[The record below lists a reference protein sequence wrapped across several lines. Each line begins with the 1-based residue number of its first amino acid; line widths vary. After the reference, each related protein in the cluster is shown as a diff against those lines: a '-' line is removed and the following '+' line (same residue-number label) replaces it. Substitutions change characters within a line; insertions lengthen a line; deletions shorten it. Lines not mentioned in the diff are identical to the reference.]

1 MRKRPLLVLASLAMA
16 CGGSVTGKSSDSLL
30 AAPSSADG
38 GGNAL
43 VGADGGALG
52 NTSSHPRCGSTP
64 TRFLSMSDL
73 ASPGVGLS
81 AAMDFAVNATDLYVA
96 DNTDPTGAILR
107 VPLRGGAT
115 MRIAAVQG
123 SEQSMALSTEYLVFS
138 EAHAGNAGGWSGEIV
153 RVGLDGS
160 DRTVL
165 FSGDVAVASIFGP
178 ARTLVTDD
186 KKAYFATGGGV
197 MSVPLAGGPATTLTT
212 HAGAIALVGSSV
224 VVADSAAGGLF
235 RVPVAGG
242 SATTLVSGLTGNL
255 GPVVACGSSVCWA
268 SEVEVVPSM
277 QGTATLQQL
286 DASGAATTLSQGD
299 ALYVV
304 YRLLFDGTEFF
315 ATMLADASVGTLARV
330 PAAGGTPVVGG
341 DFGAGIAVDD
351 ECLYVA
357 DIVDGVYSVTKDAW
371 MLAPPH

>member
-1 MRKRPLLVLASLAMA
+1 
-16 CGGSVTGKSSDSLL
+16 VTGKSSDSLR

-52 NTSSHPRCGSTP
+52 NTSSHPSCGSTP

-73 ASPGVGLS
+73 ASPGMGLS
-81 AAMDFAVNATDLYVA
+81 AAMDLAVNATDLYVA
-96 DNTDPTGAILR
+96 DSTDTGALLR

-115 MRIAAVQG
+115 MRIAAVEG
-123 SEQSMALSTEYLVFS
+123 SEQSMALSTDYVVFS

-153 RVGLDGS
+153 RIGLDGS

-178 ARTLVTDD
+178 AGTLVTDG
-186 KKAYFATGGGV
+186 KNAYFATGGGV
-197 MSVPLAGGPATTLTT
+197 MSVPLSGGPATTLTT
-212 HAGAIALVGSSV
+212 HTGAIALVGSSV

-268 SEVEVVPSM
+268 SEVEVGPSM

-286 DASGAATTLSQGD
+286 DASGGATTLSQGD

-315 ATMLADASVGTLARV
+315 ATMLADASVGSLARV

-357 DIVDGVYSVTKDAW
+357 DIIDGVYSVAKDAW

>member
-1 MRKRPLLVLASLAMA
+1 
-16 CGGSVTGKSSDSLL
+16 
-30 AAPSSADG
+30 
-38 GGNAL
+38 
-43 VGADGGALG
+43 
-52 NTSSHPRCGSTP
+52 
-64 TRFLSMSDL
+64 
-73 ASPGVGLS
+73 
-81 AAMDFAVNATDLYVA
+81 
-96 DNTDPTGAILR
+96 
-107 VPLRGGAT
+107 
-115 MRIAAVQG
+115 MRIAAVEG
-123 SEQSMALSTEYLVFS
+123 TEQSMALSTDYLVFS

-165 FSGDVAVASIFGP
+165 FSGDVDVASIFGP
-178 ARTLVTDD
+178 AGTLVTDG
-186 KKAYFATGGGV
+186 KNAYFATGGGV
-197 MSVPLAGGPATTLTT
+197 MSVPLAGGPPTTLTT
-212 HAGAIALVGSSV
+212 HTGAIALVGPSV

-268 SEVEVVPSM
+268 SEVEVGPSM

-304 YRLLFDGTEFF
+304 YRMLFDGTEFF

-330 PAAGGTPVVGG
+330 PAAGGTPALGG